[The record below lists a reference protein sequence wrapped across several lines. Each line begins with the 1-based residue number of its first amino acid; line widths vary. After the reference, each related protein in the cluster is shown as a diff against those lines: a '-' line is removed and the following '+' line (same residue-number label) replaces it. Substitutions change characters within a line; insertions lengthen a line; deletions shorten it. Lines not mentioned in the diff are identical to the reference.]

1 MKIQIEKEKV
11 QAAYKD
17 ACDGVKEM
25 LIKMFG
31 KEVCE
36 AAKPTLDDYKTIKSY
51 EEACEVL
58 GITQILSLFAHSF
71 QITTIFGKIC
81 LSTL

>member
-25 LIKMFG
+25 LIKML
-31 KEVCE
+31 E
-36 AAKPTLDDYKTIKSY
+36 
-51 EEACEVL
+51 
-58 GITQILSLFAHSF
+58 
-71 QITTIFGKIC
+71 
-81 LSTL
+81 